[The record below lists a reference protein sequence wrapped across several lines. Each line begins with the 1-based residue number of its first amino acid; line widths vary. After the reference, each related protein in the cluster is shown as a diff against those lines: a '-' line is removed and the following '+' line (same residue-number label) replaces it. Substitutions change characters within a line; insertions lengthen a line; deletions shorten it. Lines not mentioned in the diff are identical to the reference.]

1 MRLGLL
7 YQAWRNL
14 SSKPLQS
21 TLTVILLM
29 FGVSMISLFLLMKWQ
44 LKATYDKNRAGVDM
58 VLGAKGSSMQL
69 IMSSIYHIDD
79 PVGNISYK
87 DAKRLLQ
94 YVYYESI
101 PISLGD
107 NHEGYRIV
115 GTEHSYVDLYQA
127 SVQHGELWN
136 DTIPFGAT
144 IGSKVAKNLGLNV
157 GDTFYSAHGLKDQS
171 VVHEDRAF
179 TVVGIL
185 NPSETVLDQLILTS
199 LKSIW
204 DIHKEEGE
212 ELTLKIKKSPRCL

>member
-107 NHEGYRIV
+107 NHKGYRIV

-127 SVQHGELWN
+127 SVQHGEL
-136 DTIPFGAT
+136 
-144 IGSKVAKNLGLNV
+144 
-157 GDTFYSAHGLKDQS
+157 
-171 VVHEDRAF
+171 
-179 TVVGIL
+179 
-185 NPSETVLDQLILTS
+185 
-199 LKSIW
+199 
-204 DIHKEEGE
+204 
-212 ELTLKIKKSPRCL
+212 